1 MLLSCSEGRWI
12 STLEE
17 TGFLWILTEPGDET
31 SVRQCSAW
39 NEDFNARECSWTHA
53 SSVPTWSC
61 SQLRNWPDGSF
72 ARVQAAAEGILVI
85 KHDVMTMEI
94 NENPPLVNDFPIQGI
109 DFQAAVCIW
118 TAQND
123 MS

>member
-1 MLLSCSEGRWI
+1 ML
-12 STLEE
+12 
-17 TGFLWILTEPGDET
+17 
-31 SVRQCSAW
+31 V
-39 NEDFNARECSWTHA
+39 NARERMLRA
-53 SSVPTWSC
+53 YQPGAARSSVIGLTGA
-61 SQLRNWPDGSF
+61 LHAF
-72 ARVQAAAEGILVI
+72 QAAAEGILVI

-109 DFQAAVCIW
+109 DFQAAACIW